1 MFEWTTGGTHCIPH
15 WSWTVKAGEHE
26 GYTLWFVAGGKGS
39 LYLGEECYALSAG
52 DIFFL
57 DYRTGV
63 RGTEDNTDCLR
74 VYYLDFYPREPKAVS
89 SFIRYTRCLSVSFT
103 EKLYERFLSAHFHND
118 RENAALWAEAIVAEY
133 CAASLHMRNTFP
145 YAETAEEF
153 CAQVQRSPGK
163 KYDVCVFA
171 RERGISADYF
181 IRIFKRIYG
190 ITPYRWLLSSKLEA
204 AKALLTMSDCN
215 VSETAE
221 RIGFSDVYAFSKF
234 FRKETGVSPTEF
246 RNQCKRKEVV
256 KAGES
261 F

>member
-1 MFEWTTGGTHCIPH
+1 M
-15 WSWTVKAGEHE
+15 
-26 GYTLWFVAGGKGS
+26 
-39 LYLGEECYALSAG
+39 
-52 DIFFL
+52 
-57 DYRTGV
+57 
-63 RGTEDNTDCLR
+63 
-74 VYYLDFYPREPKAVS
+74 
-89 SFIRYTRCLSVSFT
+89 SVSFT

-246 RNQCKRKEVV
+246 RNQYKRKEVQ

>member
-1 MFEWTTGGTHCIPH
+1 
-15 WSWTVKAGEHE
+15 
-26 GYTLWFVAGGKGS
+26 
-39 LYLGEECYALSAG
+39 
-52 DIFFL
+52 
-57 DYRTGV
+57 
-63 RGTEDNTDCLR
+63 
-74 VYYLDFYPREPKAVS
+74 
-89 SFIRYTRCLSVSFT
+89 
-103 EKLYERFLSAHFHND
+103 
-118 RENAALWAEAIVAEY
+118 
-133 CAASLHMRNTFP
+133 MRNTFP

-171 RERGISADYF
+171 RETGISTDYF

-190 ITPYRWLLSSKLEA
+190 ITPYRWVLSGKLEA

-221 RIGFSDVYAFSKF
+221 RVGFSDVYAFSKF

-246 RNQCKRKEVV
+246 RNQCKRKEIS